1 MTDLAADL
9 RETFVQLAD
18 TLVDDF
24 DLVEFLD
31 VLAFRCVELLGA
43 STAGLVLADPRGTL
57 TMVAASDE
65 QTRLLELFQLRNSEG
80 PCLDCHREA
89 EPMLCPDLARVRG
102 RWPKFAREA
111 ENAGFRSVYALPM
124 RLREEVIGALSLFGT
139 RPALLDDEGVR
150 LGQALADVATI
161 GILHHRLLERQEI
174 ITTQLQTALNSRVI
188 IEQAKGV
195 LAERL
200 RVSISDA
207 FGVLR
212 AYARSNNRKILA
224 VATGIIDRTVEIR
237 R

>member
-18 TLVDDF
+18 TLV
-24 DLVEFLD
+24 
-31 VLAFRCVELLGA
+31 VLGVR
-43 STAGLVLADPRGTL
+43 TAGLVLADPHGTL
-57 TMVAASDE
+57 TMVAASEE

-80 PCLDCHREA
+80 PCLDCQRDA
-89 EPMLCPDLARVRG
+89 EPMLCPDLARVHG

-111 ENAGFRSVYALPM
+111 ENAGFRSAYALPM

-174 ITTQLQTALNSRVI
+174 ITTQLRTALNSRVI

-200 RVSISDA
+200 RVSVGDA

-224 VATGIIDRTVEIR
+224 VATGIVDRTVEIR

>member
-1 MTDLAADL
+1 MTDSAAGL

-24 DLVEFLD
+24 DLIEFLD
-31 VLAFRCVELLGA
+31 TLTFRCVELLGVC
-43 STAGLVLADPRGTL
+43 TAGLLLADPRGTL

-65 QTRLLELFQLRNSEG
+65 QTRLLELFQLQNSEG
-80 PCLDCHREA
+80 PCLDCYRHA
-89 EPMLCPDLARVRG
+89 EPVVCPDLVRARG

-111 ENAGFRSVYALPM
+111 QDSGFRSVYALPM
-124 RLREEVIGALSLFGT
+124 RLREEVIGALNLFGT
-139 RPALLDDEGVR
+139 RPALLDDDGLR

-161 GILHHRLLERQEI
+161 GILHHRLLQRQEI
-174 ITTQLQTALNSRVI
+174 VTAQLQTALNSRVI

-200 RVSISDA
+200 LVSVDDA

-212 AYARSNNRKILA
+212 AHARSNNLKILV
-224 VATGIIDRTVEIR
+224 VANGILDRTMDIPG
-237 R
+237 

>member
-1 MTDLAADL
+1 MTDVAADL

-31 VLAFRCVELLGA
+31 VLAFRCVELLGVPA
-43 STAGLVLADPRGTL
+43 AGLVLADPRGELTL
-57 TMVAASDE
+57 VTASDE
-65 QTRLLELFQLRNSEG
+65 ETRLLELFQVRNSEG
-80 PCLDCHREA
+80 PCLDCYEKA
-89 EPMLCPDLARVRG
+89 EPVTCPDLTRAHG
-102 RWPKFAREA
+102 RWPKFAVAA

-124 RLREEVIGALSLFGT
+124 RLREEVIGALNLFGT
-139 RPALLDDEGVR
+139 GPASLGDEEAR

-161 GILHHRLLERQEI
+161 GILHQRLVQRKEI
-174 ITTQLQTALNSRVI
+174 VTAQLQTALNSRVI

-195 LAERL
+195 LAERM
-200 RVSISDA
+200 RVSVGDA

-224 VATGIIDRTVEIR
+224 VATGIIDRTVEIPR
-237 R
+237 

>member
-1 MTDLAADL
+1 MTDSATAL

-24 DLVEFLD
+24 DLIEFLD
-31 VLAFRCVELLGA
+31 LLTYRCVELLGVC
-43 STAGLVLADPRGTL
+43 TAGLLLADPRGRL
-57 TMVAASDE
+57 TMVAAYDE
-65 QTRLLELFQLRNSEG
+65 QTRLLELFQLQNSEG
-80 PCLDCHREA
+80 PCLDCYQDG
-89 EPMLCPDLARVRG
+89 EPVRCADLVRARG

-124 RLREEVIGALSLFGT
+124 RLREEVIGALNLFGT
-139 RPALLDDEGVR
+139 RPALLGEEELR

-161 GILHHRLLERQEI
+161 GILHHRLLQRQEI
-174 ITTQLQTALNSRVI
+174 ITAQLQTALNSRVI

-200 RVSISDA
+200 RVSVGEA

>member
-43 STAGLVLADPRGTL
+43 STAGLVLADLRGTL

-200 RVSISDA
+200 HVSVSDA

-212 AYARSNNRKILA
+212 AYARSNNRKIVA
-224 VATGIIDRTVEIR
+224 VAAGIIDRTVEIPR
-237 R
+237 

>member
-1 MTDLAADL
+1 MTDLTAGL

-31 VLAFRCVELLGA
+31 LFACSCVELLGVGA
-43 STAGLVLADPRGTL
+43 AGLVLADARGTL

-65 QTRLLELFQLRNSEG
+65 KTRLLELFQLRKSEG
-80 PCLDCHREA
+80 PGLDCHRDA
-89 EPMLCPDLARVRG
+89 EPVDCPDLAKVG
-102 RWPKFAREA
+102 KRWPKFSREA

-124 RLREEVIGALSLFGT
+124 RLRDEVIGALNLFGT
-139 RPALLDDEGVR
+139 SPASLDAAGTC

-161 GILHHRLLERQEI
+161 GIQHHRMWQRQEI
-174 ITTQLQTALNSRVI
+174 VTAQLQTALNSRVI

-200 RVSISDA
+200 RVSVDDA

-212 AYARSNNRKILA
+212 AYARSNNRKILS
-224 VATGIIDRTVEIR
+224 VAAGIVDRTVEIPR
-237 R
+237 

>member
-1 MTDLAADL
+1 MTDLTAGL

-18 TLVDDF
+18 TLVEDF

-31 VLAFRCVELLGA
+31 LFACRCVELLGVGA
-43 STAGLVLADPRGTL
+43 AGLVLADARGTL

-65 QTRLLELFQLRNSEG
+65 KTRLLELFQLRNSEG
-80 PCLDCHREA
+80 PSLDCHRHA
-89 EPMLCPDLARVRG
+89 EPVDCPDLAKVG
-102 RWPKFAREA
+102 ESWPKFSEEA
-111 ENAGFRSVYALPM
+111 EKAGFRSVYAVPM

-139 RPALLDDEGVR
+139 SPASLDAAGLC

-161 GILHHRLLERQEI
+161 GILHHRMLQRQEI
-174 ITTQLQTALNSRVI
+174 VTAQLQTALNSRVI

-200 RVSISDA
+200 RVSVDDA

-212 AYARSNNRKILA
+212 AYARSNNRKILS
-224 VATGIIDRTVEIR
+224 VAAGIVDRTVEIPR
-237 R
+237 

>member
-31 VLAFRCVELLGA
+31 VLAFRCVELLGVC
-43 STAGLVLADPRGTL
+43 TAGLLLADPRGTL

-65 QTRLLELFQLRNSEG
+65 QTRLLELFQLQNSEG
-80 PCLDCHREA
+80 PCLDCYHDA
-89 EPMLCPDLARVRG
+89 EPVRCADLVRARG
-102 RWPKFAREA
+102 KWPKFAREA

-124 RLREEVIGALSLFGT
+124 RLREEVIGALNLFGT
-139 RPALLDDEGVR
+139 RPALLDDEGLR

-161 GILHHRLLERQEI
+161 GIVHHRLLQRQEI
-174 ITTQLQTALNSRVI
+174 ITAQLQTALNSRVI

-200 RVSISDA
+200 RVSVSDA

-212 AYARSNNRKILA
+212 AYARSNNLKILA

>member
-31 VLAFRCVELLGA
+31 VLAFRCVELLGVR
-43 STAGLVLADPRGTL
+43 SAGLVLADPRGSLTL
-57 TMVAASDE
+57 VAASDE

-80 PCLDCHREA
+80 PCLDCYQDA
-89 EPMLCPDLARVRG
+89 EPMACPDLTDVRG
-102 RWPKFAREA
+102 RWPKFAQEA

-124 RLREEVIGALSLFGT
+124 RLREEVIGALGLFGAG
-139 RPALLDDEGVR
+139 PASLDDEGLR
-150 LGQALADVATI
+150 QGQALADVATI
-161 GILHHRLLERQEI
+161 GILHHRLLRRQEM
-174 ITTQLQTALNSRVI
+174 ITAQLQTALNSRVI

-200 RVSISDA
+200 RVSVGDA

-224 VATGIIDRTVEIR
+224 VAKGIIDRTVEIPR
-237 R
+237 

>member
-43 STAGLVLADPRGTL
+43 STAGLVLADLRGTL

-200 RVSISDA
+200 HVSVSDA

-212 AYARSNNRKILA
+212 AHARSNNRKIVA
-224 VATGIIDRTVEIR
+224 VAAGIIDRTVEIPR
-237 R
+237 

>member
-1 MTDLAADL
+1 MTDLVADL

-31 VLAFRCVELLGA
+31 VLTFRCVEQLGVC
-43 STAGLVLADPRGTL
+43 TAGLLLADPRGTL
-57 TMVAASDE
+57 GMVAASDE
-65 QTRLLELFQLRNSEG
+65 RTRLLELFQLRNSEG
-80 PCLDCHREA
+80 PGLDCYRDA
-89 EPMLCPDLARVRG
+89 EPMACPDLVGVRG
-102 RWPKFAREA
+102 RWPKFAQEA
-111 ENAGFRSVYALPM
+111 ENAGFRSVYTLPM

-139 RPALLDDEGVR
+139 RPASLDDEGLR

-161 GILHHRLLERQEI
+161 GILHHRVLQRQEM
-174 ITTQLQTALNSRVI
+174 ITGQLQTALNSRVV

-200 RVSISDA
+200 RVSVGDA

-212 AYARSNNRKILA
+212 AYARSNNRKIIA
-224 VATGIIDRTVEIR
+224 VAKGIIDRTVEIPR
-237 R
+237 